1 VNTKRQENKVIQIL
15 TTILWMYASAE
26 KFITKHLLTKQ
37 FYLKRKII
45 WALGPIQLKNDCLA
59 IVEKTALTSKIS
71 QFKSP
76 NTVVVMRL
84 KNLLKNNHWR
94 VQVHAQKVLLIALI
108 APLKK
113 SLLGKFTMMKTIVMM
128 IFSRWIWSHWLKSK
142 LLLFKQITIYV

>member
-1 VNTKRQENKVIQIL
+1 
-15 TTILWMYASAE
+15 MYASAE

-45 WALGPIQLKNDCLA
+45 WALGLIQLKNDCLA

-84 KNLLKNNHWR
+84 KNLLKNNH
-94 VQVHAQKVLLIALI
+94 
-108 APLKK
+108 
-113 SLLGKFTMMKTIVMM
+113 
-128 IFSRWIWSHWLKSK
+128 
-142 LLLFKQITIYV
+142 